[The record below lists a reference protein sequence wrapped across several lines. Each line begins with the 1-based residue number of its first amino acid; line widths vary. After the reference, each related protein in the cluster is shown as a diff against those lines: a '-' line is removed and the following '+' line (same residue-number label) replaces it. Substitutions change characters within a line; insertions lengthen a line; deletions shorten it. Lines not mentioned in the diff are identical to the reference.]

1 MQKNTPSPSKH
12 GTFSR
17 IHHILGHKPNL
28 SKFKK
33 IEIISSIFSDSNTMR
48 LDTNYKEKKEK
59 GKAVRN
65 TNAWRLKK
73 LFLNNQ
79 QVTEEIKREIK
90 FLETNDNE
98 NSNLNIKLKP

>member
-1 MQKNTPSPSKH
+1 
-12 GTFSR
+12 
-17 IHHILGHKPNL
+17 
-28 SKFKK
+28 
-33 IEIISSIFSDSNTMR
+33 MR

-79 QVTEEIKREIK
+79 QVTDEIKRGNQIISGEKISMK
-90 FLETNDNE
+90 TQPMRCSQSSSKREVY
-98 NSNLNIKLKP
+98 SNTILPQGTRKTLNG